1 MRGWARRSTTG
12 WRARRIGSGARLGA
26 VHPPRTPRH
35 PRLVAGCTGA
45 RGRGWRLWPSP
56 SPQSGPRNK
65 SGVTVWAGRAVRATR
80 AERHDGRW
88 KTVCVRQALRAAH
101 AENPGGRWRPP
112 GLWLARPWGTSS
124 VRRRHPWGGRC
135 PRRSTR
141 LLKVV
146 GCRYWSSFITPC
158 WLWFAW
164 ASIAVEAWLRICA
177 LARLV
182 VSDEKSASVIWLFA
196 AVRLVELVVRLFTAD

>member
-1 MRGWARRSTTG
+1 MPNDTM
-12 WRARRIGSGARLGA
+12 
-26 VHPPRTPRH
+26 
-35 PRLVAGCTGA
+35 VAGRRRTSG
-45 RGRGWRLWPSP
+45 GR
-56 SPQSGPRNK
+56 
-65 SGVTVWAGRAVRATR
+65 
-80 AERHDGRW
+80 
-88 KTVCVRQALRAAH
+88 CVRHH

-158 WLWFAW
+158 WLWFAC

-196 AVRLVELVVRLFTAD
+196 AVSAESTVASAVLVAVVRSIDVALVIVVSSAGATGAGAAVAAVTVPADASNSLLPLNCVLASVEVICVDRAETSACMLALSDVL